1 MAQQQANLLARQG
14 QLELREA
21 ALGSRWQ
28 ALHPPPG
35 PPSPQQPQL
44 GPLSA
49 SDPAEASL
57 RAAELTLARE
67 SLAQREG
74 AAAQREGNVAERE
87 RENGARDSELM
98 VREVAAAR
106 REAVLA
112 AREIEIDSRAAA
124 AGISLVTLAPP
135 LSMTLA
141 PLGGALPTPTP
152 TLTPTPNPNPNSY
165 QVRWAVVP
173 CRRRPVPRHSGRLA

>member
-1 MAQQQANLLARQG
+1 M
-14 QLELREA
+14 
-21 ALGSRWQ
+21 
-28 ALHPPPG
+28 
-35 PPSPQQPQL
+35 
-44 GPLSA
+44 
-49 SDPAEASL
+49 
-57 RAAELTLARE
+57 
-67 SLAQREG
+67 
-74 AAAQREGNVAERE
+74 AERE

-124 AGISLVTLAPP
+124 AGISLVNLAPP

-141 PLGGALPTPTP
+141 PLGCVLPTHTP

-173 CRRRPVPRHSGRLA
+173 CRPRPVPRHSGRPCCRPRGAPTTSTP